1 LSSGSVIARRMLV
14 AILGLFSVPA
24 GAAAQ
29 TLRVYHIDV
38 DQGSATLFVSP
49 SGKTLLV
56 DSGRNGHGPRL
67 RAALQQAGVTRID
80 YFVATHYHDDHY
92 GGIDE
97 LRTPPAIPIGHAY
110 DRGDKAFLPASR
122 TGSPR
127 YQDYQNSVGQQ
138 AEALTR
144 GMTIPLDPLLTITAI
159 AAGGAVLGEANPP
172 APGQEENDMSVSL
185 LIAFGGFRYFIAGDT
200 ETPTEAKIAARDLVT
215 DVDVYVADHHGADNG
230 SSQVLLDDMRP
241 AVVVISNGNTTVYDH
256 PRRTMLDRVQGLSPA
271 PAVFQTNKYLHV
283 GEPGDQG
290 GNVPDAFIAD
300 LEATDSD
307 GTILITVD
315 PSTGAY
321 VVTYRDQSHSF
332 PIKGGLPGTVVIESL
347 LPDPAGDDG
356 QDEEVVLRNRSP
368 AAVPLAGWLL
378 RDASGK
384 VWALAGAGTLAA
396 GQSVTI
402 RRAGMPMS
410 LNNGGDTIVLLNA
423 AGSEQD
429 HISYGAAQPGVRIQ
443 TGH

>member
-1 LSSGSVIARRMLV
+1 MRFRAV
-14 AILGLFSVPA
+14 AA
-24 GAAAQ
+24 GAAICVLAARAGAQ
-29 TLRVYHIDV
+29 TLRIYHIDV

-49 SGKTLLV
+49 SGNTLLV
-56 DSGRNGHGPRL
+56 DSGRNGHGARL
-67 RAALQQAGVTRID
+67 RAAMQQAGVTRID
-80 YFVATHYHDDHY
+80 YFVDTHYHDDHY

-110 DRGDKAFLPASR
+110 DRGDKGFLPASR
-122 TGSPR
+122 ISSPR
-127 YQDYQNSVGQQ
+127 YQDYQNAVGQQ

-144 GMTIPLDPLLTITAI
+144 GMTIPLDPLLTVTAI

-185 LIAFGGFRYFIAGDT
+185 LITFGGFRYFIAGDT

-230 SSQVLLDDMRP
+230 SSQVLLDDLRP

-256 PRRTMLDRVQGLSPA
+256 PRRTMLDRLQALSPS

-300 LEATDSD
+300 LEATGSD

-315 PSTGAY
+315 PSTGGY
-321 VVTYRDQSHSF
+321 LVTYRDQSHSF
-332 PIKGGLPGTVVIESL
+332 PIKSGLQGTVVIESL
-347 LPDPAGDDG
+347 LPDPTGDDA
-356 QDEEVVLRNRSP
+356 QDEEVVLHNRSTG
-368 AAVPLAGWLL
+368 AVALAGWLL

-402 RRAGMPMS
+402 RRGGMPMS
-410 LNNGGDTIVLLNA
+410 LNNGGDEIVLLDA
-423 AGSEQD
+423 AGAEQD
-429 HISYGAAQPGVRIQ
+429 HVHYTGSQPGVRIQ